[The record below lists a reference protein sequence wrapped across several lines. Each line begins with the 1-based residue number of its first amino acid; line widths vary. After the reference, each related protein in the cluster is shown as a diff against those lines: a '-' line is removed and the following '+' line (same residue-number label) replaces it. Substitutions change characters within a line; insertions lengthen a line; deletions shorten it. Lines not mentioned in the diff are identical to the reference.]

1 MAVRKINWENV
12 ASEMSNVGKKPAF
25 EKKVDANLYKYRAK
39 NGEST
44 VLLRFLPAPVDD
56 IELPYA
62 EVFHHSYKNNGKLLL
77 EKCPQSM
84 SKTNKCPVCEHGT
97 KLWRNGDKED
107 AKQFF
112 HQVSYYVNVLIIND
126 INTPENNGKIFV
138 LKLGKSLFKKLKDKM
153 SPSEEDKELGAT
165 AVNIFDYEEG
175 LNFKLKISET
185 VIKEKRNGEDY
196 SYTVPRYDG
205 STWVDVP
212 TKIGI
217 DPKKPFTEQEI
228 DEKIEKNLIPLKPY
242 IFDDQKEY
250 SALQE
255 RLNRVLGRSDESVE
269 HSDGFEKTMAQT
281 SSDKYAATNE
291 DDDKEFL
298 KNLLGG

>member
-25 EKKVDANLYKYRAK
+25 EKKVDANLYKYKAK

-44 VLLRFLPAPVDD
+44 VLLRFLPAPIGD

-62 EVFHHSYKNNGKLLL
+62 EVFHHSYEANGKLLL

-84 SKTNKCPVCEHGT
+84 SKTNKCPVCEYGT

-107 AKQFF
+107 AKNFF

-138 LKLGKSLFKKLKDKM
+138 LKLGKGLFKKLKDKM
-153 SPSEEDKELGAT
+153 APSDEDVAMGAV
-165 AVNIFDYEEG
+165 AVNVFDYEEG
-175 LNFKLKISET
+175 CNFKLKIAEKK
-185 VIKEKRNGEDY
+185 IKSRKGDDII
-196 SYTVPRYDG
+196 VPNYDG
-205 STWVDVP
+205 STWVETP

-228 DEKIEKNLIPLKPY
+228 EEKIEKNLIPLKPY
-242 IFDDQKEY
+242 IFDGQKEY
-250 SALQE
+250 SALQD
-255 RLNRVLGRSDESVE
+255 RLNRVLGRSDESGE
-269 HSDGFEKTMAQT
+269 HSDGFEQTMAQG

-291 DDDKEFL
+291 DDEKEFL

>member
-12 ASEMSNVGKKPAF
+12 ASEMSNVGKKPTF
-25 EKKVDANLYKYRAK
+25 EKKVDANLYKYKAK

-44 VLLRFLPAPVDD
+44 VLLRFLPAPIGD

-62 EVFHHSYKNNGKLLL
+62 EVFHHSYEANGKLLL

-84 SKTNKCPVCEHGT
+84 SKTNKCPVCEYGT

-107 AKQFF
+107 AKNFF

-138 LKLGKSLFKKLKDKM
+138 LKLGKGLFKKLKDKM
-153 SPSEEDKELGAT
+153 APSDEDVAMGAV
-165 AVNIFDYEEG
+165 AVNVFDYEEG
-175 LNFKLKISET
+175 CNFKLKIAEKK
-185 VIKEKRNGEDY
+185 IKSRKGDDII
-196 SYTVPRYDG
+196 VPNYDG
-205 STWVDVP
+205 STWVETP

-228 DEKIEKNLIPLKPY
+228 EEKIEKNLIPLKPY
-242 IFDDQKEY
+242 IFDGQKEY
-250 SALQE
+250 SALQD
-255 RLNRVLGRSDESVE
+255 RLNRVLGRSDESGE
-269 HSDGFEKTMAQT
+269 HSDGFEQTMAQG

-291 DDDKEFL
+291 DDEKEFL

>member
-25 EKKVDANLYKYRAK
+25 EKKVDANLYKYKAK

-62 EVFHHSYKNNGKLLL
+62 EVFHHSYEANGKLLL

-84 SKTNKCPVCEHGT
+84 SKTNKCPVCEYGT
-97 KLWRNGDKED
+97 KLWKNGDKED
-107 AKQFF
+107 AKNFF

-138 LKLGKSLFKKLKDKM
+138 LKLGKGLFKKLKDKM
-153 SPSEEDKELGAT
+153 APSDEDVAMGAV
-165 AVNIFDYEEG
+165 AVNVFDYEEG
-175 LNFKLKISET
+175 CNFKLKIA
-185 VIKEKRNGEDY
+185 EKKITSRKGDQI
-196 SYTVPRYDG
+196 TVPNYDG
-205 STWVDVP
+205 STWVETP

-242 IFDDQKEY
+242 IFDGQKEY

>member
-25 EKKVDANLYKYRAK
+25 EKKVDANLYKYKAK

-62 EVFHHSYKNNGKLLL
+62 EVFHHSYEANGKLLL

-84 SKTNKCPVCEHGT
+84 SKTNKCPICEYGT

-107 AKQFF
+107 AKNFF

-138 LKLGKSLFKKLKDKM
+138 LKLGKGLFKKLKDKM
-153 SPSEEDKELGAT
+153 APSDEDVAMGAV
-165 AVNIFDYEEG
+165 AVNVFDYEEG
-175 LNFKLKISET
+175 CNFKLKIAEKK
-185 VIKEKRNGEDY
+185 IKNRRGEDII
-196 SYTVPRYDG
+196 VPNYDG
-205 STWVDVP
+205 STWVETP

-242 IFDDQKEY
+242 IFNDQKEY

-255 RLNRVLGRSDESVE
+255 RLNRVLGRSDSSSE
-269 HSDGFEKTMAQT
+269 HSDGFEQTMAQT